1 MELNKRTIKKLLAII
16 AFAIVL
22 YWGLQNINVVSGAL
36 KKGIT
41 LFTPLILGFC
51 IAFVL
56 NVPLRALERIL
67 FNKNKN
73 KFVAKIKRP
82 ICLILSILIILGV
95 FSAVMGLVVPE
106 VINTGKVLATTIPAF
121 LDEMLQWAQD
131 WAARNSETIPGI
143 ESWLT
148 SLDIN
153 WAETTKTVWNYVQKG
168 ATGVLGS
175 TVAVISATFNSVINF
190 VVAFIFAIY
199 IIMNKEQLK
208 TQISHTVFAYLP
220 QKVALRLTEIVKLS
234 SRIFASFITGQCLE
248 AVILGSLCAVTMSI
262 FRLPYAAM
270 VGALVGV
277 TALIPIVGAFIGTFV
292 GAFMIMMVNPLQAVE
307 FVIVL
312 LVLQQI
318 EGNLIYPRV
327 VGSSVGLPAM
337 WVLAAVTVGGGLM
350 GVLGMLVGVPLCS
363 IVYALMQQS
372 VHSRLKAKELATDGP
387 CSDAAQPQ
395 KQEESEKPVQ
405 NQKNKKV

>member
-1 MELNKRTIKKLLAII
+1 
-16 AFAIVL
+16 
-22 YWGLQNINVVSGAL
+22 
-36 KKGIT
+36 
-41 LFTPLILGFC
+41 
-51 IAFVL
+51 
-56 NVPLRALERIL
+56 
-67 FNKNKN
+67 
-73 KFVAKIKRP
+73 
-82 ICLILSILIILGV
+82 
-95 FSAVMGLVVPE
+95 
-106 VINTGKVLATTIPAF
+106 
-121 LDEMLQWAQD
+121 
-131 WAARNSETIPGI
+131 
-143 ESWLT
+143 
-148 SLDIN
+148 
-153 WAETTKTVWNYVQKG
+153 
-168 ATGVLGS
+168 
-175 TVAVISATFNSVINF
+175 INF

-199 IIMNKEQLK
+199 IIMIKEQLK

-234 SRIFASFITGQCLE
+234 SRIFANFITGQCLE

-363 IVYALMQQS
+363 IIYALMQQS
-372 VHSRLKAKELATDGP
+372 VHSRLKAKELTADGP
-387 CSDAAQPQ
+387 CSDAVQLQ
-395 KQEESEKPVQ
+395 KQQESEKPVQ